1 LQVFGRDRE
10 LARVGSF
17 LESLPTAGPAALVID
32 GEAGIGKTT
41 LWRAGLD
48 AAGERAYRLLSS
60 RPAEADASLSFAG
73 LADLLAGV
81 EEEVFDLLPEP
92 QREALDAALLRQ
104 AARGRPP
111 EPRAVFAAFTTT
123 LRLVATDRPALIAVD
138 DAQWLDGPSARA
150 LAFAARRL
158 DGAPVGLLAAVRAT
172 GDANVPA
179 AVASVERSEWIRL
192 EPLSPGALHRLVK
205 ERYGWSLP
213 RPTLLRLHQA
223 CGGNAFYAI
232 EIAGALAASGLPD
245 ARDAWPI
252 PEDVRQ
258 LVDLRVQH
266 LPALVRKHLLAAAA
280 ASHPTT
286 DLFDS
291 ATLQSAREAGVVTVG
306 QGARVRFSHPLY
318 AAAIYTATSP
328 AQQRALHAELARLEH
343 DPEERA
349 RHLGLAASR
358 PDAEVAAQ
366 LEDAADRARSR
377 GAPETAAELE
387 ERAFELTPPSDRETA
402 GRRALIAATDHV
414 HAGAL
419 ARADTLLTA
428 LLENAGHAAIRSSA
442 MRLLAFVRFREESYD
457 QAIGLMHAAAAEAG
471 DIPELRA
478 PVELDLTL
486 LPLAASLDHEA
497 ARPHGAAALAY
508 AERGSD
514 RALLSHALAVTT
526 MADFLLGDGLDE
538 ERLARALELEDLDE
552 EAVPEVRPTLIAG
565 FLAFYTGD
573 FERARALLYPLRTRL
588 LERGQDTDLPLLSLH
603 LAWLECSA
611 GDLQAARALADEGLQ
626 TAALGGSL
634 TAHALALSALL
645 DAHAGNVD
653 QCRHQVQEALE
664 RMGGAEFC
672 LVVEW
677 SSTALGLLELSLG
690 EASAVHRTLEFLTEF
705 YGSREVVDPIHLAF
719 LPDEIEALIALAEV
733 DRAQRLTDLLT
744 AAAVRF
750 DRPWALA
757 TSGRC
762 RALLLAARND
772 LLAAADAIEEALAEH
787 ERLSMP
793 LEHARTLIVKG
804 QIERRRKHKATARA
818 ALEGALAICEQI
830 GARLWAERARAE
842 LARLGAGRGA
852 NDLTPTEERVATLAA
867 SGLTNSQVAAGAFMS
882 QKTVEANLSRI
893 YRKLGIRSRAE
904 LGVRLAER
912 EQTER
917 APAA

>member
-1 LQVFGRDRE
+1 
-10 LARVGSF
+10 
-17 LESLPTAGPAALVID
+17 VID
-32 GEAGIGKTT
+32 GDPGIGKTT
-41 LWRAGLD
+41 LWRAALD
-48 AAGERAYRLLSS
+48 AAGERGYRLLSS

-73 LADLLAGV
+73 LADLLADV
-81 EEEVFDLLPEP
+81 DDEVFDLLPEP
-92 QREALDAALLRQ
+92 QRQALDVALLRQ
-104 AARGRPP
+104 AAQGRPP

-123 LRLVATDRPALIAVD
+123 LRLLATDRPALVAVD

-158 DGAPVGLLAAVRAT
+158 DGAPVGLLASVRAN
-172 GDANVPA
+172 GDASVPA
-179 AVASVERSEWIRL
+179 AVGSVERSEWIRL
-192 EPLSPGALHRLVK
+192 EPLSPAALHRLLK
-205 ERYGWSLP
+205 ERYSWSLP
-213 RPTLLRLHQA
+213 RPTLLRLHEA

-232 EIAGALAASGLPD
+232 EIAGALAASGLSD
-245 ARDAWPI
+245 SREAWPI
-252 PEDVRQ
+252 PADVRQ

-266 LPALVRKHLLAAAA
+266 LPARVREALLAAAA

-291 ATLQSAREAGVVTVG
+291 ATLRSAEEAGLVTLG
-306 QGARVRFSHPLY
+306 QGARVCFSHPLY

-328 AQQRALHAELARLEH
+328 AQRRALHAGLALREH

-349 RHLGLAASR
+349 RHLGLAASA
-358 PDAEVAAQ
+358 PDARVAAQ
-366 LEDAADRARSR
+366 LDDAAERARFR

-387 ERAFELTPPSDRETA
+387 ERAFELTPAADRESA
-402 GRRALIAATDHV
+402 GRRALIAAADHV

-419 ARADTLLTA
+419 ARADNLLTA
-428 LLENAGHAAIRSSA
+428 LLEKAESAALRSSA
-442 MRLLAFVRFREESYD
+442 MRLLAFVRFREERYE
-457 QAIGLMHAAAAEAG
+457 QAIGFMHGAAAEAG

-478 PVELDLTL
+478 RVELDLTM

-497 ARPHGAAALAY
+497 ARPHAAAALDY

-514 RALLSHALAVTT
+514 RALLSHVLAVTT
-526 MADFLLGDGLDE
+526 MAHFLLGDGLDE

-565 FLAFYTGD
+565 FIAFYTGE
-573 FERARALLYPLRTRL
+573 FEHARALLYPLRSRL
-588 LERGQDTDLPLLSLH
+588 LERGRDTDLPLLALH

-611 GDLQAARALADEGLQ
+611 GDLQAARTFADEGLQ

-645 DAHAGNVD
+645 EAHAGNAD
-653 QCRHQVQEALE
+653 QCRQQVQEALE

-690 EASAVHRTLEFLTEF
+690 NASAVDRTLEFLTEF
-705 YGSREVVDPIHLAF
+705 YGSRDVVDPVHLAF
-719 LPDEIEALIALAEV
+719 LPDEIEALVVLGKL
-733 DRAQRLTDLLT
+733 DRAQSLTELLT
-744 AAAVRF
+744 AMAVRF
-750 DRPWALA
+750 DRPWAHA
-757 TSGRC
+757 TSRRC
-762 RALLLAARND
+762 RALLLAARNE
-772 LLAAADAIEEALAEH
+772 LLAAADVIEEALAEH

-793 LEHARTLIVKG
+793 LELARTLIVKG
-804 QIERRRKHKATARA
+804 QIERRRKHKAAAREM
-818 ALEGALAICEQI
+818 LEAALAICEQI
-830 GARLWAERARAE
+830 GARLWADRARAE
-842 LARLGAGRGA
+842 LARLGAGRHP
-852 NDLTPTEERVATLAA
+852 NELTPTEARVASLAA
-867 SGLTNSQVAAGAFMS
+867 SGLTNSEVAAGAFMS

-912 EQTER
+912 EQTKR
-917 APAA
+917 VPAA